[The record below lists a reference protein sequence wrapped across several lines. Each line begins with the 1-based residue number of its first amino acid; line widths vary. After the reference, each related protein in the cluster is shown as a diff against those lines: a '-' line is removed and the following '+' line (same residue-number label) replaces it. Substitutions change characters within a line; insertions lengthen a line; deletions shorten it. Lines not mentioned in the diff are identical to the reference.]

1 MSNLQDMSN
10 FLFISMT
17 GPKVV
22 LQPLGWQKRHYTKMC
37 VVHHNTL
44 SDSFRIRIVWF

>member
-1 MSNLQDMSN
+1 LSSYFASQGKID
-10 FLFISMT
+10 T
-17 GPKVV
+17 T
-22 LQPLGWQKRHYTKMC
+22 QKIY